1 MYRPLNPLRA
11 ASAIGLRLQDGDAE
25 SQTRNTMKEGMP
37 KPSAITILIPRRPLL
52 CAA

>member
-1 MYRPLNPLRA
+1 
-11 ASAIGLRLQDGDAE
+11 LRLQDSDAE
-25 SQTRNTMKEGMP
+25 SQTRKHHEGMP